1 MFNKKLLFA
10 GCSFTAGDALVW
22 DDFAKNILSL
32 PIEWNS
38 KEMKLYYPDYTDYRK
53 KFNLSGKTSSLLDT
67 ESVDLSNDGNSNTG
81 IALSVLNFLM
91 NLSLAEQQQYHVC
104 VGWTG
109 WARRLKY
116 LKEDNIFQN
125 LTVHHLNGMAGY
137 KDYEDYIGEILI
149 NNSVYDHA
157 LQYIIDI
164 LLLENYLKY
173 RDISYTFYRG
183 IDSNCGWITYDEIK
197 KSLIGVKNKPLLSLD
212 NISSNKNWM
221 PFGDESDNHM
231 FGKSWVAFLNTD
243 FDNLTISKKNQH
255 PNLRSVNLV
264 AEKLSQFIKSQF
276 LN

>member
-104 VGWTG
+104 VGWTS
-109 WARRLKY
+109 WTRRLKY
-116 LKEDNIFQN
+116 LKEDNTFLSLN
-125 LTVHHLNGMAGY
+125 PHHY
-137 KDYEDYIGEILI
+137 KNPDYENVKDYIGEILI

-173 RDISYTFYRG
+173 RDISYTFYRSV
-183 IDSNCGWITYDEIK
+183 DSNCGWPTYDEIK
-197 KSLIGVKNKPLLSLD
+197 KSLIGVKNKTLIPLD

-231 FGKSWVAFLNTD
+231 FGKSWSEFKTVD
-243 FDNLTISKKNQH
+243 LTISKKNQH

>member
-1 MFNKKLLFA
+1 MFNKKLIFA

-22 DDFAKNILSL
+22 DDFSKNILSL
-32 PIEWNS
+32 PIEWGS
-38 KEMKLYYPDYTDYRK
+38 KEQKLYYPDYIDYRK
-53 KFNLSGKTSSLLDT
+53 KFNLSSKTSSLLET
-67 ESVDLSNDGNSNTG
+67 ECVDLSRDGNSNTG

-91 NLSLAEQQQYHVC
+91 NLSLTEQQQYHVC

-109 WARRLKY
+109 WTRRLKY
-116 LKEDNIFQN
+116 SKEYNTF
-125 LTVHHLNGMAGY
+125 LSLNPHQY
-137 KDYEDYIGEILI
+137 KNPDFEDVKDYIKESIV
-149 NNSVYDHA
+149 NNSNFDHA

-164 LLLENYLKY
+164 LLLENFLKY

-183 IDSNCGWITYDEIK
+183 IDSGCGWIEYDEIK
-197 KSLIGVKNKPLLSLD
+197 KNLIGVKNKPLISLD

-231 FGKSWVAFLNTD
+231 FGKSWVGFNNTD

>member
-22 DDFAKNILSL
+22 DDFSKNILSL
-32 PIEWNS
+32 PIEWDS
-38 KEMKLYYPDYTDYRK
+38 KEQKKHYPDYTDYRK
-53 KFNLSGKTSSLLDT
+53 KFNLSSKTSSLLET
-67 ESVDLSNDGNSNTG
+67 ECVDLSCDGNSNTG

-104 VGWTG
+104 VGWTS
-109 WARRLKY
+109 WTRRLKY
-116 LKEDNIFQN
+116 LKEYNTF
-125 LTVHHLNGMAGY
+125 LSLNPHQY
-137 KDYEDYIGEILI
+137 KNPNFEDVKDYIGEILI

-183 IDSNCGWITYDEIK
+183 VDSGCGWPTYDEIK
-197 KSLIGVKNKPLLSLD
+197 KSLIGVKNKPLIPLD

-231 FGKSWVAFLNTD
+231 FGKSWVGFNNTD
-243 FDNLTISKKNQH
+243 YDNLTISKKNPH

>member
-22 DDFAKNILSL
+22 DDFSKNILSL
-32 PIEWNS
+32 PIEWDS
-38 KEMKLYYPDYTDYRK
+38 KEQKKHYPDYTDYRK
-53 KFNLSGKTSSLLDT
+53 KFNLSSKTSSLLET
-67 ESVDLSNDGNSNTG
+67 ECVDLSCDGNSNTG

-104 VGWTG
+104 VGWTS
-109 WARRLKY
+109 WTRRLKY
-116 LKEDNIFQN
+116 LNSNIFQN
-125 LTVHHLNGMAGY
+125 LTTVHLIGMAEY
-137 KDYEDYIGEILI
+137 KDYEDYIKESIV
-149 NNSVYDHA
+149 NSSNFDHA
-157 LQYIIDI
+157 LGYINDI

-173 RDISYTFYRG
+173 LDMSYTFYRG
-183 IDSNCGWITYDEIK
+183 IDSGCGWITYDEIK
-197 KSLIGVKNKPLLSLD
+197 KSLIGVKNKPLIPLD

-231 FGKSWVAFLNTD
+231 FGKSWGELIYNPKVDLI
-243 FDNLTISKKNQH
+243 ISKKNPH